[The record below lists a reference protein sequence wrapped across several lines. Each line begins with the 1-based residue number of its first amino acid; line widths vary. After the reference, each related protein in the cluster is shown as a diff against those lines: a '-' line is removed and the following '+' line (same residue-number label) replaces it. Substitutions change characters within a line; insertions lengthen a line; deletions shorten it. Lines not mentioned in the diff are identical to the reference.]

1 MIIYIPVADDT
12 YGGTPK
18 LKSNGL
24 KTDPPPIP
32 RAPEIQP
39 PRNEK
44 NNNLKSLLLSF
55 RSISLTKI
63 P

>member
-1 MIIYIPVADDT
+1 MYIPVAEET

-39 PRNEK
+39 PRKEK
-44 NNNLKSLLLSF
+44 SNNLESFPLSF
-55 RSISLTKI
+55 RSISLTKM